1 MSSFLCLVIFPKY
14 FVIRLYQAAL
24 SGQAILQSVCFRS
37 IVLPP
42 AHIFTQAFN
51 RVPVIDAFVKAYA
64 YGLYQR
70 VLVISG
76 NYAQDHLRIIPVV
89 TFFPPFQIIHPHGY
103 LPVVGHMKKDA
114 FGYFHSGVSRFP
126 VGVVINGP
134 SLPGTEHM
142 PADELPRIQIGRASC
157 RERV

>member
-14 FVIRLYQAAL
+14 FVIDCIKLPCRAGNPPVRMFPFHCPSPCTHYSHRL
-24 SGQAILQSVCFRS
+24 
-37 IVLPP
+37 
-42 AHIFTQAFN
+42 FN

-89 TFFPPFQIIHPHGY
+89 TFFSSFSDYPSTWLPPCCRTHEKGCVRLFSLRRFSVSCGSRHKRSFPSGY
-103 LPVVGHMKKDA
+103 RAHA
-114 FGYFHSGVSRFP
+114 
-126 VGVVINGP
+126 
-134 SLPGTEHM
+134 
-142 PADELPRIQIGRASC
+142 GR
-157 RERV
+157 